1 MLLKFSKAKGA
12 GDTDCRG
19 SGSIGLQRMPSAVRL
34 LQLGFA
40 RCGPRMALLVRL
52 HAVERFFELGHQRS
66 LARLEAVAAH
76 DAPEIIATRSLVP
89 VVHGHHIF
97 GRPTRDQN
105 DDVCFGRPVD
115 ERQFAPILN
124 GVLHGTDRIPI
135 FWKKVGVE
143 LVAVVGGNVDVAC
156 VRESARKCWDVC
168 GTGFGRR
175 EGGNRQP
182 P

>member
-1 MLLKFSKAKGA
+1 MSYWRLAPFRFTGRGWKLRSLSHSMIGAVVLYIEGANRTSLKFSKAKGA
-12 GDTDCRG
+12 GDTDFRG

-52 HAVERFFELGHQRS
+52 HAVERFFKLGHQRR

-76 DAPEIIATRSLVP
+76 DAPEIIAIRSLVP

-105 DDVCFGRPVD
+105 DDVCF
-115 ERQFAPILN
+115 
-124 GVLHGTDRIPI
+124 
-135 FWKKVGVE
+135 
-143 LVAVVGGNVDVAC
+143 
-156 VRESARKCWDVC
+156 
-168 GTGFGRR
+168 
-175 EGGNRQP
+175 
-182 P
+182 